1 MMSYTKH
8 PNKYIGAHVSAA
20 GGVEEAP
27 LRAGELGARAFAFFL
42 KNQRQWQAKPYTKE
56 QIDTFIANCDQVG
69 IRREHILPHASY
81 LYNIGNADAAKRL
94 RSRRAM
100 IDEMHRCEQ
109 LGLSLLN
116 FHPGSHLKEISEE
129 QCMEYIA
136 AEMNAV
142 LAESEGVKLV
152 LENVAGQGTN
162 VGYTFEQLAY
172 IIPHV
177 DDASRVGVCIDTA
190 HTLAAG
196 YEIRTA
202 DGYTAMWQAFDDIVG
217 YDKLCAI
224 HLNDSKKDLGTRVDR
239 HESIGKGFM
248 GTELFK
254 MLMDDPHLDNIPIV
268 LETPVPELWAEE
280 IAYLY
285 AL

>member
-1 MMSYTKH
+1 MSYTKH

-56 QIDTFIANCDQVG
+56 QIDAFIANCDQVG

-94 RSRRAM
+94 RSRQAM

-162 VGYTFEQLAY
+162 VAIPSSSSLTSSRTLTMLA
-172 IIPHV
+172 V
-177 DDASRVGVCIDTA
+177 WASASTRRTRWR
-190 HTLAAG
+190 LAMRYVRLMATRLCG
-196 YEIRTA
+196 
-202 DGYTAMWQAFDDIVG
+202 
-217 YDKLCAI
+217 KLSTTSSVTTSSV
-224 HLNDSKKDLGTRVDR
+224 L
-239 HESIGKGFM
+239 SI
-248 GTELFK
+248 
-254 MLMDDPHLDNIPIV
+254 
-268 LETPVPELWAEE
+268 
-280 IAYLY
+280 
-285 AL
+285 